1 MMRYNRSKTD
11 GKNTYSI
18 DRLTFDLYFVPQAG
32 LTEKITAAFEL
43 QAVKNRHQM
52 DVQAFETNRLGIHK
66 RIFQYDGF
74 HAEVFERGNVVRL
87 ARIEP
92 ETGDPKYANVPGIAQ
107 TVVRLDFNP
116 NNCTENCVLD
126 AVMTFL
132 GTSWEAWPY
141 AWSLSRVD
149 YALDVPGK
157 PGDFYVLSRKAE
169 TFYENTRYY
178 GDRKS
183 TGRLKVYDKR
193 QERKDKERRDIGYDL
208 TRFEW
213 TQRGNRDFNFRFDD
227 IAEYTPEE
235 GGTYAVLLQYCRPEM
250 INHALGVLDKRTRK
264 KVKEQC
270 FHPLTLDPSQ
280 FEVLLAEY
288 LEEYGIPLE
297 YRRDWEKQ
305 FQDLPAG

>member
-1 MMRYNRSKTD
+1 M
-11 GKNTYSI
+11 
-18 DRLTFDLYFVPQAG
+18 G
-32 LTEKITAAFEL
+32 LTDKILAAFRL

-52 DVQAFETNRLGIHK
+52 DVQTFETNRLGIHK
-66 RIFQYDGF
+66 DIFQLDAF
-74 HAEVFERGNVVRL
+74 HAEVYERGNVVRL
-87 ARIEP
+87 ARFDQ
-92 ETGDPKYANVPGIAQ
+92 ETGGAKYAHVPGVAQ

-116 NNCTENCVLD
+116 NTCQGNPALD
-126 AVMTFL
+126 SVMEFL
-132 GTSWEAWPY
+132 AKSHETWPY
-141 AWSLSRVD
+141 GWSMSRVD

-157 PGDFYVLSRKAE
+157 PADFYVLSRKAE

-193 QERKDKERRDIGYDL
+193 QERKDKVRRDIGHDL

-227 IAEYTPEE
+227 IAGYTPEDA
-235 GGTYAVLLQYCRPEM
+235 GTYAALLQYCRPEM

-280 FEVLLAEY
+280 FEILLAEY
-288 LEEYGIPLE
+288 LADYGLPLE